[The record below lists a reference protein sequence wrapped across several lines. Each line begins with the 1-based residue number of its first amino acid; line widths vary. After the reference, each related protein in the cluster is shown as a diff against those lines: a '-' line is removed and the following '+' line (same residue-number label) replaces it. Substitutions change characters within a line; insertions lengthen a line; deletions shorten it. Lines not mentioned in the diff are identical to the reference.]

1 MLFPDADKDGLPD
14 AWEIANGS
22 NPNVYDRDSI
32 KAGTGTSFLDLYM
45 ASLWPAPGVNGS
57 SPILP
62 SGGIPPLTIDS
73 EAPHQAVGALKG
85 SLAVGA
91 DGAATYSIPIEIPKG
106 TAGMEPKLSLG
117 YSSSSGNGIAGLGW
131 NIGGLQRITRG
142 NSSAAKD
149 GSHVP
154 VGFGNQDRFF
164 LDGERLVCI
173 SGTYGAAGSEYRTEL
188 DSYARITAVGAGPQY
203 WQIQTKAGLVVKLGE
218 TLDSKLAVTP
228 GTLAWCVNRVEDT
241 LGNYYS
247 VEYARD
253 LPTTEF
259 DFFNHRVSKLKY
271 TGNALQGL
279 NPYCSIDFSYD
290 WRPDASRSFSTWA
303 GSLVDLRLS
312 KIRVLTGNDV
322 NHSYRLNY
330 THSYQSGRSLLTS
343 VVKCM
348 NDDLSGLVLPTTLNY
363 DGLQTPASGSTVN
376 PLWRDSGT
384 ASLPAYGTNI
394 DATGDVNSMVNL
406 ESGDPSRIKLT
417 GDVARAYRL
426 PIGMQQIYSDSTL
439 RFEFNSSKITVGA
452 FIGVDADTTYQSV
465 ATTNLHRIGGNG
477 STVKFDGVT
486 FSGTTHAYNVSEGWK
501 AITANLGSLGTG
513 SRPYLVLI
521 CVDNDVSDGVD
532 VAEFRNIR
540 IYRNGSQVYTDVA
553 PLVFDIDTELPRYAD
568 SEGKDLGVVT
578 VDLDSDGLPDLAD
591 WRAVD
596 YSVSAG
602 VATAVTQGHAHKNLG
617 DGFGI
622 DPSILPPAFLPL
634 SSRSTDGNGNAINQK
649 HRLLAQPMD
658 VDGDGNTDL
667 MGAVDIR
674 NSTGYLKNEYA
685 FYGLTSTGWTE
696 KTGWRL
702 PFYMDNVAS
711 SVDQGGRRRDEHF
724 QWVDLNCCGPI

>member
-259 DFFNHRVSKLKY
+259 DFVNHRVSKLKY

-279 NPYCSIDFSYD
+279 NV
-290 WRPDASRSFSTWA
+290 A
-303 GSLVDLRLS
+303 GR
-312 KIRVLTGNDV
+312 
-322 NHSYRLNY
+322 
-330 THSYQSGRSLLTS
+330 
-343 VVKCM
+343 
-348 NDDLSGLVLPTTLNY
+348 
-363 DGLQTPASGSTVN
+363 
-376 PLWRDSGT
+376 
-384 ASLPAYGTNI
+384 
-394 DATGDVNSMVNL
+394 
-406 ESGDPSRIKLT
+406 
-417 GDVARAYRL
+417 
-426 PIGMQQIYSDSTL
+426 
-439 RFEFNSSKITVGA
+439 
-452 FIGVDADTTYQSV
+452 
-465 ATTNLHRIGGNG
+465 
-477 STVKFDGVT
+477 
-486 FSGTTHAYNVSEGWK
+486 
-501 AITANLGSLGTG
+501 
-513 SRPYLVLI
+513 
-521 CVDNDVSDGVD
+521 
-532 VAEFRNIR
+532 
-540 IYRNGSQVYTDVA
+540 
-553 PLVFDIDTELPRYAD
+553 FDI
-568 SEGKDLGVVT
+568 V
-578 VDLDSDGLPDLAD
+578 
-591 WRAVD
+591 
-596 YSVSAG
+596 
-602 VATAVTQGHAHKNLG
+602 G
-617 DGFGI
+617 DCQIVIG
-622 DPSILPPAFLPL
+622 
-634 SSRSTDGNGNAINQK
+634 
-649 HRLLAQPMD
+649 
-658 VDGDGNTDL
+658 
-667 MGAVDIR
+667 
-674 NSTGYLKNEYA
+674 
-685 FYGLTSTGWTE
+685 
-696 KTGWRL
+696 
-702 PFYMDNVAS
+702 
-711 SVDQGGRRRDEHF
+711 
-724 QWVDLNCCGPI
+724 